1 MKKITWSVTQ
11 IGWFMGTIA
20 ASAAVMLVF
29 YPYWLMVMLLAVL
42 IAHELGHFGAAKLLN
57 TKAALPMF
65 IPLGPLAVGATWI
78 PTKDSAKIR
87 AIAMAGPLAGTLV
100 SVAML
105 VAFLLAGI
113 PLGAWFAGGMAFREV
128 FAATLGSDGRKFKKA
143 KEGTK
148 IVRDFSHFSVPCDIH
163 ADTDWRVAQ

>member
-1 MKKITWSVTQ
+1 MKKITWSITQ

-20 ASAAVMLVF
+20 ASAAIMMVF

-57 TKAALPMF
+57 AKTALPMF
-65 IPLGPLAVGATWI
+65 IPLGPLAIGATWI
-78 PTKDSAKIR
+78 PTKDLSKIR

-105 VAFLLAGI
+105 VAFVLVGSPI
-113 PLGAWFAGGMAFREV
+113 GAWFASGMAVREI
-128 FAATLGSDGRKFKKA
+128 FAATFGSDGRKFRKA
-143 KEGTK
+143 KEGK
-148 IVRDFSHFSVPCDIH
+148 PIVDFSHFSVPCDIH
-163 ADTDWRVAQ
+163 AEADWRVAQ